1 MSRLPKRNTD
11 LCRYVLFR
19 DLRRTLGFL
28 LWIALWIGGAI
39 SYNQN
44 HQTYPDDR
52 LIKGWRMVLYAAVV
66 AAFGFLIFRM
76 WRLFTDRTLS
86 GTIVSS
92 GLSHTYSASPDPGL
106 TQKLSYDFRLN
117 TAIKVKCEDG
127 KVRRIQFEQKHGF
140 YHYYHEGNRI
150 IRFHGLPYPI
160 NLDPD
165 APHGYVCAACGYWSE
180 TATGDCEACRHSLID
195 PKELQL

>member
-44 HQTYPDDR
+44 HQTYPEDR

-66 AAFGFLIFRM
+66 AAFGFLILTGYCSFR
-76 WRLFTDRTLS
+76 S
-86 GTIVSS
+86 
-92 GLSHTYSASPDPGL
+92 
-106 TQKLSYDFRLN
+106 
-117 TAIKVKCEDG
+117 
-127 KVRRIQFEQKHGF
+127 
-140 YHYYHEGNRI
+140 
-150 IRFHGLPYPI
+150 
-160 NLDPD
+160 
-165 APHGYVCAACGYWSE
+165 
-180 TATGDCEACRHSLID
+180 
-195 PKELQL
+195 